1 MKKPKKLIRKEI
13 IYKIQPEEW
22 ELIEEKGDLYKLY
35 DIKVREELNEII
47 ESERKDIMEFAD
59 LVQVAFDYA
68 RESGF
73 SRQELMKAVSEKAK
87 LKGRFSNI
95 VLNNLNPNNPSNKLY
110 FEALS

>member
-1 MKKPKKLIRKEI
+1 MKNPKKLIRKEI
-13 IYKIQPEEW
+13 INKLQSEEW
-22 ELIEEKGDLYKLY
+22 ELVEEKGDLYELY
-35 DIKVREELNEII
+35 DTKVREELNEII

-73 SRQELMKAVSEKAK
+73 NRKELMKAVSEKAK
-87 LKGRFSNI
+87 IKGRFSNI

-110 FEALS
+110 FKALN

>member
-1 MKKPKKLIRKEI
+1 MKKPKKLIRKKI
-13 IYKIQPEEW
+13 IYKIQFEEW

-68 RESGF
+68 RECGF
-73 SRQELMKAVSEKAK
+73 SRKELMEAVSEKAK
-87 LKGRFSNI
+87 SKGRFSNV
-95 VLNNLNPNNPSNKLY
+95 VLNNLNPNNPSNRLY
-110 FEALS
+110 FEALK